1 VALSQRSARDL
12 NVSVGG
18 VINASVQGRS
28 TPLRLRVTGIYAVP
42 DLSLPYW
49 WGGAAG
55 YFGYGHIEN
64 HAPELDSF
72 VTSNLTAR
80 AVPVQDVPAVEG
92 QVPLKAAGLG
102 LSDQGYLEHALASS
116 RATVAGQGVVLSTQ
130 LPDILASAAQQQRGM
145 ATIVAVAS
153 IQLVLLS
160 VWILGN
166 LLVRSTEARQAELR
180 VARLRGFP
188 PLTLLAA
195 TTAEPVILCLLGF
208 ALGVAIAWGA
218 VVVARDRLLD
228 PAARISPDL
237 WTFAALVLTV
247 LVIAAV
253 LSLATLRFLR
263 SSGTS
268 SNRSAAV
275 GARRWGM
282 VADVVLLVL
291 AAVALVALATS
302 GGLGGRANP
311 IAAAAPGL
319 IALGTA
325 VVAVQFVRLACRL
338 GVTASADSG
347 RVAAFLALREIV
359 RRPAVL
365 RVARVLIIALC
376 LACFASAAWA
386 VARSNRTAAARFGVG
401 SSEVVMVTPRG
412 PGLEQAVDRVDPRGR
427 FAMAAV
433 EVATPSSTLLAVD
446 ASRLPAVAS
455 WPPGIS
461 RSTISAT
468 SHALEQPM
476 APEVLLPDAP
486 IQVTATTTGTSKA
499 AAGLGDLDL
508 SLWVFSPQSGTTP
521 LDLGPLHA
529 GAWNYRVSPGY
540 LCPSGCRLDGLG
552 IAAGRG
558 RTPPQTGAI
567 SINVTGVRTR
577 SSSGEWVPA
586 AADLSPHGWVSNSPV
601 VQAAGV
607 PGGGLTLTIPADAVG
622 SYLGPAASPNDRP
635 ALLPGAVTTTVESL
649 NGGATPRSPVPS
661 QGLDGNTLSIN
672 PVVTA
677 SALPRVGNNAV
688 MVDLDLLGRFQE
700 NTTSVYASDEVWLG
714 RAAPR
719 GVLARLRAAGL
730 QIDSV
735 QTASAALRDFDRRG
749 PALAD
754 DFLLVATIAALLA
767 AAAGILG
774 ALGATSRQRATEL
787 TALEIGG
794 IRRRVLARSLAIESL
809 VLAATA
815 LFGVAA
821 GVLAAV
827 MAIPSL
833 PELGTPAVIPLQYGL
848 PGGLLAG
855 VSAAAMAGVVLAT
868 ATVALILIRRMSP
881 LLLRTAPYDTSG

>member
-1 VALSQRSARDL
+1 
-12 NVSVGG
+12 
-18 VINASVQGRS
+18 
-28 TPLRLRVTGIYAVP
+28 
-42 DLSLPYW
+42 
-49 WGGAAG
+49 
-55 YFGYGHIEN
+55 
-64 HAPELDSF
+64 
-72 VTSNLTAR
+72 
-80 AVPVQDVPAVEG
+80 
-92 QVPLKAAGLG
+92 
-102 LSDQGYLEHALASS
+102 
-116 RATVAGQGVVLSTQ
+116 
-130 LPDILASAAQQQRGM
+130 
-145 ATIVAVAS
+145 
-153 IQLVLLS
+153 
-160 VWILGN
+160 
-166 LLVRSTEARQAELR
+166 
-180 VARLRGFP
+180 
-188 PLTLLAA
+188 
-195 TTAEPVILCLLGF
+195 
-208 ALGVAIAWGA
+208 
-218 VVVARDRLLD
+218 
-228 PAARISPDL
+228 
-237 WTFAALVLTV
+237 
-247 LVIAAV
+247 
-253 LSLATLRFLR
+253 
-263 SSGTS
+263 
-268 SNRSAAV
+268 
-275 GARRWGM
+275 
-282 VADVVLLVL
+282 
-291 AAVALVALATS
+291 
-302 GGLGGRANP
+302 
-311 IAAAAPGL
+311 
-319 IALGTA
+319 
-325 VVAVQFVRLACRL
+325 
-338 GVTASADSG
+338 
-347 RVAAFLALREIV
+347 
-359 RRPAVL
+359 
-365 RVARVLIIALC
+365 
-376 LACFASAAWA
+376 
-386 VARSNRTAAARFGVG
+386 
-401 SSEVVMVTPRG
+401 
-412 PGLEQAVDRVDPRGR
+412 
-427 FAMAAV
+427 
-433 EVATPSSTLLAVD
+433 
-446 ASRLPAVAS
+446 
-455 WPPGIS
+455 
-461 RSTISAT
+461 
-468 SHALEQPM
+468 
-476 APEVLLPDAP
+476 
-486 IQVTATTTGTSKA
+486 
-499 AAGLGDLDL
+499 
-508 SLWVFSPQSGTTP
+508 
-521 LDLGPLHA
+521 
-529 GAWNYRVSPGY
+529 
-540 LCPSGCRLDGLG
+540 LDGLG